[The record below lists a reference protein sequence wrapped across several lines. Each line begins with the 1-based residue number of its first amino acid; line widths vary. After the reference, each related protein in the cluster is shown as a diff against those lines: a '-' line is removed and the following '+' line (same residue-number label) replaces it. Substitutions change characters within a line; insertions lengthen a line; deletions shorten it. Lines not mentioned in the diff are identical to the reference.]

1 MQFPINLA
9 DADPNL
15 SPGRDAVA
23 LEQLSR
29 QRLVEWWERLDREPH
44 YPCDDD
50 TAIALCQAV
59 EYSIDREALIRFIDV
74 GAFGGV
80 PVRNGERFWNGSD
93 ITRLAVFLEC
103 RRDWMPGSEL
113 HHAKKTGFEIALEA
127 FRATGEAF
135 EFFTDLE
142 TYDLRAL
149 VVMLTEC
156 DHRQLRE
163 AIKVAL
169 EIKLESFDIIV

>member
-1 MQFPINLA
+1 MW
-9 DADPNL
+9 
-15 SPGRDAVA
+15 S
-23 LEQLSR
+23 
-29 QRLVEWWERLDREPH
+29 
-44 YPCDDD
+44 
-50 TAIALCQAV
+50 
-59 EYSIDREALIRFIDV
+59 
-74 GAFGGV
+74 
-80 PVRNGERFWNGSD
+80 GSD

-142 TYDLRAL
+142 KYDLRAL
-149 VVMLTEC
+149 LVMLTEC
-156 DHRQLRE
+156 EHRQLRE
-163 AIKVAL
+163 AIKVDL